1 MTLIFIFVG
10 TIVQENELVWLTQ
23 DTFNQ
28 FMVLPNAI
36 GLIALAG
43 IVSKAAK
50 SKKDTL
56 DK

>member
-1 MTLIFIFVG
+1 MFVG
-10 TIVQENELVWLTQ
+10 TIVQENELVWLAQ

-36 GLIALAG
+36 AMAALSA
-43 IVSKAAK
+43 VVVKSSK
-50 SKKDTL
+50 SKSDRL